1 MKVKRIDGRKEG
13 QMRPVEIEPGY
24 LRNAEGS
31 ALISVGGTRV
41 ICAASVEEKVPHF
54 MRGKGSGWVTAEYAM
69 LPRST
74 HTRTPRESSKGKVGG
89 RTHEIKRLI
98 GRSLRAVTD
107 MEALGERTVW
117 IDCDVI
123 EADGGTR
130 TASITGAFVA
140 LCLALEKIRGEGLID
155 TIPVRDH
162 LAAISVGV
170 VEGEILLDLCYDED
184 SRADVDMNVVMT
196 GGGKIVEIQGTAE
209 KEPFSWNRLE
219 TMTHLAKKG
228 IADLVGVQKKVLGRG
243 IALGEKG

>member
-1 MKVKRIDGRKEG
+1 MKVQRIDGRKAG
-13 QMRPVEIEPGY
+13 QMRPVEIEAGY
-24 LRNAEGS
+24 LRQAEGS

-54 MRGKGSGWVTAEYAM
+54 MKGTGKGWVTAEYAM

-140 LCLALEKIRGEGLID
+140 LCLALKKVKKEGRID
-155 TIPVRDH
+155 TIPVVDH
-162 LAAISVGV
+162 LAAISVGAV
-170 VEGEILLDLCYDED
+170 DGEILLDLCYHED
-184 SRADVDMNVVMT
+184 SQADVDMNVVMT

-219 TMTHLAKKG
+219 TMTGLAKKG
-228 IADLVGVQKKVLGRG
+228 ISDLVAVQKKKLGKNFITGRRP
-243 IALGEKG
+243 

>member
-1 MKVKRIDGRKEG
+1 MKAQRIDGRNAG

-24 LRNAEGS
+24 LRKAEGS

-41 ICAASVEEKVPHF
+41 ICAASVEEKVPYF
-54 MRGKGSGWVTAEYAM
+54 MKGSGKGWVTAEYAM

-140 LCLALEKIRGEGLID
+140 LCLALKKIKEDGKIE
-155 TIPVRDH
+155 TIPLVDH
-162 LAAISVGV
+162 LAAISVGAV
-170 VEGEILLDLCYDED
+170 DGEILLDLCYHED
-184 SRADVDMNVVMT
+184 SQADVDMNVVMT

-219 TMTHLAKKG
+219 TMTGLAKKG
-228 IADLVGVQKKVLGRG
+228 ISDLVAVQKKVLGKG
-243 IALGEKG
+243 FIAGKGR

>member
-1 MKVKRIDGRKEG
+1 MKAQRIDGRNAG
-13 QMRPVEIEPGY
+13 QMRLVEIEPGY
-24 LRNAEGS
+24 LRKAEGS

-41 ICAASVEEKVPHF
+41 ICAASVEEKVPYF
-54 MRGKGSGWVTAEYAM
+54 MKGSGKGWVTAEYAM

-140 LCLALEKIRGEGLID
+140 LCLALKKIKEDGKIE
-155 TIPVRDH
+155 TIPLVDH
-162 LAAISVGV
+162 LAAISVGAV
-170 VEGEILLDLCYDED
+170 DGEILLDLCYHED
-184 SRADVDMNVVMT
+184 SQADVDMNVVMT

-219 TMTHLAKKG
+219 TMTGLAKKG
-228 IADLVGVQKKVLGRG
+228 ISDLVAVQKKVLGKG
-243 IALGEKG
+243 FIAGKGR

>member
-1 MKVKRIDGRKEG
+1 
-13 QMRPVEIEPGY
+13 MRPVEIEPGY
-24 LRNAEGS
+24 LRKAEGS

-54 MRGKGSGWVTAEYAM
+54 MKGSGKGWVTAEYAM

-140 LCLALEKIRGEGLID
+140 LCLALKKIKEDGKIE
-155 TIPVRDH
+155 TIPLVDH
-162 LAAISVGV
+162 LAAISVGAV
-170 VEGEILLDLCYDED
+170 DGEILLDLCYHED
-184 SRADVDMNVVMT
+184 SQADVDMNVVMT

-219 TMTHLAKKG
+219 TMTGLAKKG
-228 IADLVGVQKKVLGRG
+228 ISDLVAVQKKVLGKG
-243 IALGEKG
+243 FIAGKGR

>member
-1 MKVKRIDGRKEG
+1 
-13 QMRPVEIEPGY
+13 MRPVEIESGY
-24 LRNAEGS
+24 LRKAEGS

-54 MRGKGSGWVTAEYAM
+54 MKGSGKGWVTAEYAM

-140 LCLALEKIRGEGLID
+140 LCLALKKIKEDGKIE
-155 TIPVRDH
+155 TIPLVDH
-162 LAAISVGV
+162 LAAISVGAV
-170 VEGEILLDLCYDED
+170 DGEILLDLCYHED
-184 SRADVDMNVVMT
+184 SQADVDMNVVMT

-219 TMTHLAKKG
+219 TMTGLAKKG
-228 IADLVGVQKKVLGRG
+228 ISDLVAVQKK
-243 IALGEKG
+243 ALGKDFTTGMRS

>member
-1 MKVKRIDGRKEG
+1 M
-13 QMRPVEIEPGY
+13 
-24 LRNAEGS
+24 
-31 ALISVGGTRV
+31 
-41 ICAASVEEKVPHF
+41 
-54 MRGKGSGWVTAEYAM
+54 KGSGKGWVTAEYAM

-140 LCLALEKIRGEGLID
+140 LCLALKKIKEDGKIE
-155 TIPVRDH
+155 TIPVIDH
-162 LAAISVGV
+162 LAAISVGAV
-170 VEGEILLDLCYDED
+170 DGEILLDLCYHED
-184 SRADVDMNVVMT
+184 SQADVDMNVVMT

-219 TMTHLAKKG
+219 TMTGLAKKG
-228 IADLVGVQKKVLGRG
+228 ISDLVAVQKKVLGKG
-243 IALGEKG
+243 FIAGKGR

>member
-1 MKVKRIDGRKEG
+1 MKAQRIDGRNAG

-24 LRNAEGS
+24 LRKAEGS

-41 ICAASVEEKVPHF
+41 ICAASVEEKVPYF
-54 MRGKGSGWVTAEYAM
+54 MKGSGKGWVTAEYAM

-140 LCLALEKIRGEGLID
+140 LCLALKKIKEDGKIG
-155 TIPVRDH
+155 TIPLVDH
-162 LAAISVGV
+162 LAAISVGAV
-170 VEGEILLDLCYDED
+170 DGEILLDLCYHED
-184 SRADVDMNVVMT
+184 SQADVDMNVVMT

-219 TMTHLAKKG
+219 TMTGLAKKG
-228 IADLVGVQKKVLGRG
+228 ISDLVAVQKKVLGKG
-243 IALGEKG
+243 FIAGKGR